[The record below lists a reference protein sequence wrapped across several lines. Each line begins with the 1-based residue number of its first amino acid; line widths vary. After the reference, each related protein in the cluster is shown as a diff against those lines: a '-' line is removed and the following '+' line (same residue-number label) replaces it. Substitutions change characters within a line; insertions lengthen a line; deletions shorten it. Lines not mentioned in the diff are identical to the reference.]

1 LRERERE
8 REGERDLYFVDLA
21 TEIRKSSVY
30 DSKENW
36 YIGSIATSSMRIKY
50 NKEALSAQGL

>member
-1 LRERERE
+1 LRERER
-8 REGERDLYFVDLA
+8 ERDLYFVDLA

>member
-8 REGERDLYFVDLA
+8 RERDLYFVDLA

-36 YIGSIATSSMRIKY
+36 YIGSIATSSIRIKY